1 MTKKR
6 LVLPDWIFK
15 VLKVAIVIAALAGY
29 MVYMGNSYAVARGL
43 PLMFT
48 W

>member
-6 LVLPDWIFK
+6 VVLPDWIFK
-15 VLKVAIVIAALAGY
+15 VLKVAIVCAALAGY
-29 MVYMGNSYAVARGL
+29 MVYIGNSYAVACGL
-43 PLMFT
+43 PLIFT